1 VTRNSTV
8 RRIYFITAFV
18 VMLQLL
24 VLQAMAA
31 SGGLHK
37 QLHDHADESDH
48 ECAVTLMLHGGYD
61 SELPDL
67 VPVDVLPEPPVVPV
81 RVRITL
87 DLVPSLLDG
96 GVLVEAP
103 PRGP

>member
-1 VTRNSTV
+1 MARNCTI

-18 VMLQLL
+18 VILQLL

-37 QLHDHADESDH
+37 QLHDHADDSDH
-48 ECAVTLMLHGGYD
+48 ECAVTLMLHGGFD

-67 VPVDVLPEPPVVPV
+67 VPVGFVPEPPVVPV

-96 GVLVEAP
+96 GVLAEAP

>member
-31 SGGLHK
+31 SGGLHND
-37 QLHDHADESDH
+37 LHDHADESDH

-61 SELPDL
+61 VQLPDL
-67 VPVDVLPEPPVVPV
+67 VPLNIIPEPPVVPV
-81 RVRITL
+81 SVHITL

-96 GVLVEAP
+96 GVLAEAP

>member
-1 VTRNSTV
+1 
-8 RRIYFITAFV
+8 
-18 VMLQLL
+18 
-24 VLQAMAA
+24 
-31 SGGLHK
+31 
-37 QLHDHADESDH
+37 
-48 ECAVTLMLHGGYD
+48 MLHGGYD

-81 RVRITL
+81 RVCITL

>member
-1 VTRNSTV
+1 
-8 RRIYFITAFV
+8 
-18 VMLQLL
+18 MLQLL

-31 SGGLHK
+31 SGGLHR

-61 SELPDL
+61 AQLPDL
-67 VPVDVLPEPPVVPV
+67 VPVDIMPEPAVVPV
-81 RVRITL
+81 SVCFTL

-96 GVLVEAP
+96 GVLAEAP